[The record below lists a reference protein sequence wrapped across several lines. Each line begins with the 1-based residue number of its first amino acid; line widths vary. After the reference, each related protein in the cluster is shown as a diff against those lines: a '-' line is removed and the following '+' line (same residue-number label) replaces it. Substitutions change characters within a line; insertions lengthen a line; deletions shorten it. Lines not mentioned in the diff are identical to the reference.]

1 MLPPDLFA
9 PLAPMPPDDAPDP
22 SLRAL
27 FDALDSGAREGHA
40 ADEAAQAL
48 GAHLDPAVTPR
59 LRAYL
64 QRATCDV
71 GATQLNEALRAT
83 LSLAETTEAMSRLQ
97 WLYVPLAARAALV
110 RRAALALHLRADPD
124 AWAEL
129 AAIATTHPSYALRT
143 AVAGVLLGERSQ
155 GEAVR
160 APHAPV
166 PYLEGLSMGRTLVE
180 SDGWSLEL
188 RRQAAEAMMVCDP
201 HGAFDRLAPSLGYGT
216 EAVPDEYT
224 VRGIAAAWW
233 ARMRPEDDP
242 RFAFAFGARMA
253 DPGSAPVVLFNILRG
268 RGHPAAV
275 DGALAALERTA
286 SRGALQVPYLYA
298 LLAALGDRRAV
309 GPLVA
314 ALGACGAAPL
324 PKTALD
330 TLKQLDDPS
339 ALPAL
344 ESLDA
349 ARGGDKALRSLIKHL
364 ARNAPKAKPAKK
376 AKAPEPVAP
385 GLPVWFAPPPLPDP
399 ATGDT
404 ALDAL
409 LAAMPHP
416 DAAKSLAARRDGR
429 AAEAVRA
436 RFALA
441 ADGVCDYTWDESAVA
456 ALPAPLKTRA
466 RRAHTA
472 LYGPINERLALLRA
486 LAADLARRH
495 NPAGDAALAAVAEG
509 HRWVHV
515 RAVVVAAA
523 VAAEPSDALGERLAA
538 GFEAAT
544 DHDLA
549 LAMAEA
555 VLALG
560 DAVALVRFGAVL
572 GTSRRL
578 LAEAAMTA
586 LARHLTRR
594 ADRAWTALVV
604 ADMRA
609 ARHPF
614 VHFHALGALADP
626 AAVEAIGDAM
636 TPLLK
641 HGAGLAEA
649 VQALRQMG
657 DPRGAEYVLR
667 VLERVPPMGRF
678 DGVVEALHKLGDARY
693 APRVVALQAALRAG
707 TKAHPE
713 FPPTLLQP
721 LLDAWGAKGG

>member
-1 MLPPDLFA
+1 
-9 PLAPMPPDDAPDP
+9 
-22 SLRAL
+22 
-27 FDALDSGAREGHA
+27 
-40 ADEAAQAL
+40 
-48 GAHLDPAVTPR
+48 V
-59 LRAYL
+59 
-64 QRATCDV
+64 
-71 GATQLNEALRAT
+71 
-83 LSLAETTEAMSRLQ
+83 
-97 WLYVPLAARAALV
+97 
-110 RRAALALHLRADPD
+110 
-124 AWAEL
+124 
-129 AAIATTHPSYALRT
+129 
-143 AVAGVLLGERSQ
+143 
-155 GEAVR
+155 
-160 APHAPV
+160 
-166 PYLEGLSMGRTLVE
+166 
-180 SDGWSLEL
+180 
-188 RRQAAEAMMVCDP
+188 
-201 HGAFDRLAPSLGYGT
+201 
-216 EAVPDEYT
+216 
-224 VRGIAAAWW
+224 
-233 ARMRPEDDP
+233 
-242 RFAFAFGARMA
+242 
-253 DPGSAPVVLFNILRG
+253 
-268 RGHPAAV
+268 
-275 DGALAALERTA
+275 
-286 SRGALQVPYLYA
+286 
-298 LLAALGDRRAV
+298 
-309 GPLVA
+309 
-314 ALGACGAAPL
+314 
-324 PKTALD
+324 
-330 TLKQLDDPS
+330 
-339 ALPAL
+339 LPAL
-344 ESLDA
+344 EALDA
-349 ARGGDKALRSLIKHL
+349 ARGGDKALRSVIKHL

-399 ATGDT
+399 ATGDA

-436 RFALA
+436 RFAVA
-441 ADGVCDYTWDESAVA
+441 ADGVCATTPGTSRRWPRCPRPSR
-456 ALPAPLKTRA
+456 PA

-472 LYGPINERLALLRA
+472 LYGPMNERLALLRA

-495 NPAGDAALAAVAEG
+495 DPAGDAALAAVAEG

-523 VAAEPSDALGERLAA
+523 VAAEPSHALAERLAA

-549 LAMAEA
+549 LAMAET

-604 ADMRA
+604 ADLRA

-657 DPRGAEYVLR
+657 DPPRRGRDVHEARGRGQLRRLQR
-667 VLERVPPMGRF
+667 VLPTLARRA
-678 DGVVEALHKLGDARY
+678 DALHLRG
-693 APRVVALQAALRAG
+693 LRAG
-707 TKAHPE
+707 QRDAGAGPGEQVPRALRLRRDAPRQARARHRLRLGRQPGVPQRRPRTKR
-713 FPPTLLQP
+713 PTASPSRRPSSTSSTPARSPASRSGSRTTGTSQP
-721 LLDAWGAKGG
+721 KEKYDALISIEMIDHLCSPAQANQGLAVEIYREYFKKCASWVKPGSCFGFQAILRNRVPRVRQTSPT